1 MMSQVKPNIEK
12 TNRDLRRFFFNCNG
26 FLIALIVIIAAVIV
40 NLIAFRFNFTFDL
53 TNNKFYSLSEQSLQ
67 AIEEINRQP
76 NDLNIYGFFSGDT
89 NRNAIV
95 DLIKEFQRRSG
106 KIIYKTI
113 DPYKNQA
120 EARQFQIRELGTL
133 VFRLGDKD
141 LKLLPWEVFREEP
154 NGSQSFIGEQA
165 ITRSIYKL
173 IDADTKYFQLLI
185 GHGEKTY
192 QTAREYIK
200 SAGYKVGY
208 LDLMKDEKIPANC
221 SQLIIPG
228 PKSDLTKPEIS
239 MIEKYLEQGGRV
251 MIFLDFPPT
260 KAHLAN
266 LIKLINQWGI
276 DTEDS
281 VVLEIEK
288 RSAFDYT
295 MIIPNYL
302 EHEITQKLDETYTNL
317 IFPFN
322 RSLTKIKNY
331 SGPAKVEVVLESSKK
346 SWGETDRGGKV
357 KQDSY
362 ETAGPI
368 PLGIVASRSFNGGEG
383 RIVVIAN
390 SNFLDDQF
398 VAEAGNLNF
407 FYNITNWLLGQSERI
422 TIAPKEFQI
431 TRVVLTPLQTNLI
444 RWFVM
449 VVLPAAI
456 LILGGFIWLRRRSR

>member
-1 MMSQVKPNIEK
+1 MMSQAKPNIEK
-12 TNRDLRRFFFNCNG
+12 TSPDLRRFFFNCNG
-26 FLIALIVIIAAVIV
+26 FLIALIVIIAAVII
-40 NLIAFRFNFTFDL
+40 NLIAFRFNFSFDL
-53 TNNKFYSLSEQSLQ
+53 TNNKLYSLSEQSLQ
-67 AIEEINRQP
+67 AIEELNRQP

-89 NRNAIV
+89 NRNAII
-95 DLIKEFQRRSG
+95 DLIQEFQRRSG

-120 EARQFQIRELGTL
+120 EAMQFQIRELGTL

-141 LKLLPWEVFREEP
+141 LKVLPWEVFREDP
-154 NGSQSFIGEQA
+154 NGNETFIGEQA
-165 ITRSIYKL
+165 ITRTIYKL
-173 IDADTKYFQLLI
+173 IDADTKYIQILI

-192 QTAREYIK
+192 QTAREYIR

-208 LDLMKDEKIPANC
+208 LELMKDEKIPDNC
-221 SQLIIPG
+221 SQLIIAG
-228 PKSDLTKPEIS
+228 PKSDLTRAEIN

-260 KAHLAN
+260 KAQLSN
-266 LIKLINQWGI
+266 LVRLINQWGI

-281 VVLEIEK
+281 VVLDMEK

-302 EHEITQKLDETYTNL
+302 EHEITRNLNETFTNL
-317 IFPFN
+317 TFPFN
-322 RSLTKIKNY
+322 RSLSKIKNY
-331 SGPAKVEVVLESSKK
+331 SGPAKVEVILESSRK

-368 PLGIVASRSFNGGEG
+368 PLGIVASRTFNGKEG

-398 VAEAGNLNF
+398 VTEAGNLNF
-407 FYNITNWLLGQSERI
+407 FYNITNWLLGQPERI
-422 TIAPKEFQI
+422 TIAPKQFQI
-431 TRVVLTPLQTNLI
+431 TKVVLSPLHTNLI
-444 RWFVM
+444 RWFVLL
-449 VVLPAAI
+449 VLPAAI